1 MILQQAFQGFCS
13 LALPT
18 NKLFIAGWIRGRSF
32 TPMIRQL
39 VIAGIGSLALGLPA
53 FAQEMPELEGAPG
66 PLRIPPP
73 FVKAPAEKAPAA
85 KPKAVAPVAP
95 KPAAKASISKA
106 EEARRDREAE
116 DLRLERVRLDKQAA
130 ELKSRQALLD
140 ARAADVAAKEKGVA
154 EREKEL
160 AEDKAQLARDT
171 EDVARQLAH
180 AAQTEPARPASAPAA
195 APALAPAV
203 ERRVEPRDRQYSYDA
218 VDHDYAIDVCVDASR
233 DAARVQNFYSASY
246 DVQPRFY
253 EGRYLQ
259 VRGMMRVEDRRGY
272 RILDTLCEVDR
283 DGDVQRFVF
292 LR

>member
-1 MILQQAFQGFCS
+1 
-13 LALPT
+13 
-18 NKLFIAGWIRGRSF
+18 
-32 TPMIRQL
+32 MIRQI

-53 FAQEMPELEGAPG
+53 LAQEMPELEGAPG

-73 FVKAPAEKAPAA
+73 VVKEPAVKEPPEKVPVA
-85 KPKAVAPVAP
+85 KPKAVVPVAP
-95 KPAAKASISKA
+95 KPTVTASVSKA
-106 EEARRDREAE
+106 EQARLDREAE
-116 DLRLERVRLDKQAA
+116 DLRLERARLDKQAA

-154 EREKEL
+154 AREKEL

-180 AAQTEPARPASAPAA
+180 AARTEPARPASAPVA
-195 APALAPAV
+195 APAPAPAV
-203 ERRVEPRDRQYSYDA
+203 ERRVEPRDRQYTYDA
-218 VDHDYAIDVCVDASR
+218 VDHDYALDVCIDASR